1 MPSSRMNIVPAD
13 HAQGVSTLA
22 ASKARGPVR
31 ACGRRGRHGSP
42 CHRVRGDGRAAYA
55 ALRARCA
62 AARRHTAAVPRPP
75 RRSRGGAAAHESGA
89 AAGRRHAADDACAH
103 APHKCRSARAGAR
116 RPPRALPPSL
126 TPLRCPR
133 RITGLMSER
142 ARDRSITGRLGPSQK
157 KQKLQ
162 KLNSGQEPPL

>member
-42 CHRVRGDGRAAYA
+42 CHRVRGDGCAAYA

-62 AARRHTAAVPRPP
+62 AARRHTAVCRAR
-75 RRSRGGAAAHESGA
+75 RGGAAEAPRPTSRA
-89 AAGRRHAADDACAH
+89 PRQAGDMPQTTRAPTRHTSV
-103 APHKCRSARAGAR
+103 APREPERGAR
-116 RPPRALPPSL
+116 PAHRPHRSRPSAAL
-126 TPLRCPR
+126 
-133 RITGLMSER
+133 
-142 ARDRSITGRLGPSQK
+142 AA
-157 KQKLQ
+157 LQ
-162 KLNSGQEPPL
+162 G

>member
-142 ARDRSITGRLGPSQK
+142 ARDRSITGPTAGTITEK
-157 KQKLQ
+157 TKIAKT
-162 KLNSGQEPPL
+162 K